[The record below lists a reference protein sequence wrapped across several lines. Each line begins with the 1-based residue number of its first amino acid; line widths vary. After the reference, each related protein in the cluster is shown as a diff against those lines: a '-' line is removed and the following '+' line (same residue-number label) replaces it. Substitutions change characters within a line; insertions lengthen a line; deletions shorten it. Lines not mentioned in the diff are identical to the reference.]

1 MTTQPKVDV
10 KAAQAL
16 KAVTLMGGSDRGS
29 IGGAVSALLMTVTST
44 ATALGN
50 LAQAGEVMSSV
61 VLQKAENYAALSE
74 LQDQAN
80 YSVAKLAVDA
90 RIAALR
96 EVGVQI
102 DIE

>member
-50 LAQAGEVMSSV
+50 LAQAGEVMSGV
-61 VLQKAENYAALSE
+61 VLSKAENYAQLSD

-80 YSVAKLAVDA
+80 YAVAKLAVDQ
-90 RIAALR
+90 RINALR

>member
-1 MTTQPKVDV
+1 MSNTKQADL
-10 KAAQAL
+10 KAAQQL
-16 KAVTLMGGSDRGS
+16 KSVALMGGSDRGS

-50 LAQAGEVMSSV
+50 LAQAGEVMSGV
-61 VLQKAENYAALSE
+61 VLSKAENYAQLSD

-80 YSVAKLAVDA
+80 YSVAKLAVDQ
-90 RIAALR
+90 RIASLR